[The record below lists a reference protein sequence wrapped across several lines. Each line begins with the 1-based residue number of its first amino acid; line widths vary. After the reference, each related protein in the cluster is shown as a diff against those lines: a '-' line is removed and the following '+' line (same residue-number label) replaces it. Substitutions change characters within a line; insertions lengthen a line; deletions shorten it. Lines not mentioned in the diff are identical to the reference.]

1 MPEGHDPPARYY
13 TDPSHFQ
20 LEMERIHF
28 DMWLCAGRTEQVAAP
43 GRYFLRQ
50 VGNASVVVLAGED
63 GRVRLPQRVPAS
75 GHPPLPRPTKAI
87 SPAASNAP
95 TTPGPMA
102 WMDGC

>member
-1 MPEGHDPPARYY
+1 MYANTRPDMPEGVTTLPARYY

-50 VGNASVVVLAGED
+50 VGRKRRGARGRRRT
-63 GRVRLPQRVPAS
+63 RVRLP
-75 GHPPLPRPTKAI
+75 
-87 SPAASNAP
+87 
-95 TTPGPMA
+95 
-102 WMDGC
+102 